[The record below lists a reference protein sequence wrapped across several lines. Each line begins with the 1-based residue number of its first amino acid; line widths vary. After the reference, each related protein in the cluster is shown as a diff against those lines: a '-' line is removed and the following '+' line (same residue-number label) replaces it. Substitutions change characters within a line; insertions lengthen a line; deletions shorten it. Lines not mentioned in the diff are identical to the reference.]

1 MATFTTFKPI
11 CAQEPRPVLRYK
23 LLTTK
28 AYPPTRATPG
38 SIGYDLRSPRFAR
51 IPPGGGTYYLPL
63 GIAFQIPEGHYGRLA
78 PRSGLAIYRS
88 IGVLAGVVDQD
99 YRGEVFVHLINHH
112 DKLSHLVKPKD
123 KVVQLILEK
132 ATIAELQEVDTLDET
147 ERSPR
152 GVGSLGAVYGEN

>member
-1 MATFTTFKPI
+1 MQGYPL
-11 CAQEPRPVLRYK
+11 EE
-23 LLTTK
+23 
-28 AYPPTRATPG
+28 AY
-38 SIGYDLRSPRFAR
+38 
-51 IPPGGGTYYLPL
+51 YYVPL

-78 PRSGLAIYRS
+78 PRSGLAIYRG
-88 IGVLAGVVDQD
+88 IGVLAGVIDQD

-152 GVGSLGAVYGEN
+152 GASSLGAVHGEN